1 LLVSLTR
8 LALGDLRLS
17 LTRLAL
23 GDLRLPL
30 TRLALG
36 DLRLP
41 LLRPHSG
48 SPVGPQATDGG
59 AQPPALAAP
68 GPLLPA
74 PSADDEIDAEQAV
87 REHLYGRR
95 AHQR

>member
-1 LLVSLTR
+1 LLIVATAILFGWLLVS
-8 LALGDLRLS
+8 
-17 LTRLAL
+17 
-23 GDLRLPL
+23 L

-41 LLRPHSG
+41 LLRPNSG
-48 SPVGPQATDGG
+48 QPVGPQATDGG
-59 AQPPALAAP
+59 APPPVVAAP
-68 GPLLPA
+68 GSLPPA
-74 PSADDEIDAEQAV
+74 RAADDELDAEQAV